1 MKIIRELKFWI
12 NSYNKV
18 KSASEELELAFDFV
32 KEGII
37 SEEEVDK
44 QYNLAIKHLED
55 LELKNML
62 RREED
67 KLGAVLKVNAG
78 AG

>member
-37 SEEEVDK
+37 SENEVEK
-44 QYNLAIKHLED
+44 QYNLVIKLLED

-62 RREED
+62 
-67 KLGAVLKVNAG
+67 
-78 AG
+78 